1 MSVEPVG
8 GNNGP
13 QCGPAGVVDRVIS
26 AMVEIVAPWKSGFEI
41 LFC

>member
-13 QCGPAGVVDRVIS
+13 QCGTAGVVDRLILAIGHGRDS
-26 AMVEIVAPWKSGFEI
+26 CALEIRV
-41 LFC
+41 